1 MQERSENVQL
11 LKEAM
16 KRFKKAAEPIDKIMV
31 KMFSRVP
38 F

>member
-1 MQERSENVQL
+1 MQL

-31 KMFSRVP
+31 NFFFRVP

>member
-1 MQERSENVQL
+1 VQERNENVQL

-16 KRFKKAAEPIDKIMV
+16 KRFKKAAEPFDKIMV
-31 KMFSRVP
+31 RMFLRVP